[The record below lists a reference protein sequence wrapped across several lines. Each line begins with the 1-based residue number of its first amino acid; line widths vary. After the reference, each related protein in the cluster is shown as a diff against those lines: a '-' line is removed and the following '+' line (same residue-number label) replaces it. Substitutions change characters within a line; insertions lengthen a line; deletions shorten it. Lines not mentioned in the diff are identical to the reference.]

1 MSPRLNVITAL
12 AIVALST
19 SACDPRRRRTAN
31 DTLVVVLADKATTVD
46 PRFTLSN
53 YDATVSKLVAVG
65 LTSVSTGTGEP
76 QLELA
81 SEITLSDP
89 LTVEITL
96 ADRRFSDGTPVTA
109 DDVARTFTT
118 VADLACGSLYGQIQ
132 RDRWS
137 SVEAL
142 DPRHVRMHLVRPLGT
157 LRSDLEFGIVSFH
170 GVPAKACRPP
180 TLIGAGPYILRE
192 LTPYR
197 ASLDASPFAAHAPKL
212 AHLELRF
219 VSDASARIL
228 MLVGGSA
235 DLLENSVRPDLVDDV
250 GERERVHVEAAHSLL
265 LTYMLLN
272 NDDPILRD
280 LRVREAIALAL
291 DRPAIVHVRFAD
303 RAVLATG
310 LLPPTHWAYN
320 ADVAHWDRDLPRAR
334 ALLDRAGYPAGPDG
348 VRMRL
353 TYKTSADAFR
363 TAIAHVLA
371 AQLAEVGIDVEVR
384 PFEFA
389 TFFADIKQGNYQL
402 ATMQT
407 TPITEPDFYFA
418 YFHSSRIPSDAD
430 RDAQNRWHYRN
441 PELDQ
446 VTAAGRAEPDREKRR
461 GLYAEAQRLVARDLP
476 VIPLWHEDN
485 VVLSNPDVQGY
496 EILADGRFSGLPAV
510 TKM

>member
-1 MSPRLNVITAL
+1 M
-12 AIVALST
+12 
-19 SACDPRRRRTAN
+19 
-31 DTLVVVLADKATTVD
+31 VVLQDKATTID
-46 PRFTLSN
+46 PRFTLTN
-53 YDATVSKLVAVG
+53 YDAAVSKLVAVG
-65 LTSVSTGTGEP
+65 LTSISTATGEP

-81 SEITLSDP
+81 SEITQVDP
-89 LTVEITL
+89 VTVDIAL

-109 DDVARTFTT
+109 DDVARTFST
-118 VADLACGSLYGQIQ
+118 VADPRCGSLYGQIQ

-137 SVEAL
+137 SVEAI
-142 DPRHVRMHLVRPLGT
+142 DARHVRMHLVRPLGT

-170 GVPAKACRPP
+170 GVPAAECRPP
-180 TLIGAGPYILRE
+180 RVIGAGPYLLRE

-197 ASLDASPFAAHAPKL
+197 AMFDASPFATRPPRL

-250 GERERVHVEAAHSLL
+250 GARARVHVEAARSLL

-291 DRPAIVHVRFAD
+291 DRPAIVHARFAD

-320 ADVAHWDRDLPRAR
+320 GDVAHWTRDLPRAR
-334 ALLDRAGYPAGPDG
+334 ALLDQAGYPAARDG

-363 TAIAHVLA
+363 VAIARVLA
-371 AQLAEVGIDVEVR
+371 SQLAEVGIEVEVR

-389 TFFADIKQGNYQL
+389 TFFADIKQGNFQI

-407 TPITEPDFYFA
+407 TPITEPDFYFS

-430 RDAQNRWHYRN
+430 RDAQNRWRYRN
-441 PELDQ
+441 TELDR
-446 VTAAGRAEPDREKRR
+446 VTAAARAEPDRETRR
-461 GLYAEAQRLVARDLP
+461 SLYAEAQRLVARDLP

-485 VVLSNPDVQGY
+485 VVLSNVDVQGY
-496 EILADGRFSGLPAV
+496 EILPDGRFSGLPAV

>member
-1 MSPRLNVITAL
+1 MSPRLNAITAL
-12 AIVALST
+12 AIAAAFAV
-19 SACDPRRRRTAN
+19 ACDPRRRRTPD
-31 DTLVVVLADKATTVD
+31 DTLVVVLQDKATTVD

-53 YDATVSKLVAVG
+53 YDAAVSKLVAVG
-65 LTSVSTGTGEP
+65 LTSVATGSGEAR
-76 QLELA
+76 LELA
-81 SEITLSDP
+81 ASITYRDA
-89 LTVEITL
+89 LTVDIAL
-96 ADRRFSDGTPVTA
+96 AQRRFSDGTLVTA
-109 DDVARTFTT
+109 EDVARTFTT
-118 VADLACGSLYGQIQ
+118 VADPRCGSLYGQIQ

-137 SVEAL
+137 SVEAI

-170 GVPAKACRPP
+170 GVPAGACRPP
-180 TLIGAGPYILRE
+180 KVIGAGPYILTE

-197 ASLDASPFAAHAPKL
+197 ATFDASPFAATPPTL
-212 AHLELRF
+212 PHLELRF
-219 VSDASARIL
+219 VTDASARIL

-235 DLLENSVRPDLVDDV
+235 DLLENAVRPDLVDDV
-250 GERERVHVEAAHSLL
+250 GERPRVKIETARSLL

-291 DRPAIVHVRFAD
+291 DRPAIVHARFAD

-320 ADVAHWDRDLPRAR
+320 GDVARWTRDLPRAK
-334 ALLDRAGYPAGPDG
+334 ALLDQAGYPADASG
-348 VRMRL
+348 VRMHL

-363 TAIAHVLA
+363 VAIAHVLA
-371 AQLAEVGIDVEVR
+371 AQLAEVGIEVEVR

-389 TFFADIKQGNYQL
+389 TFFADIKQGNFQI

-407 TPITEPDFYFA
+407 TPITEPDFYFS
-418 YFHSSRIPSDAD
+418 YFHSSRIPTDAD

-441 PELDQ
+441 ADFDR
-446 VTAAGRAEPDREKRR
+446 VAAAGRAEPDREVRR

-476 VIPLWHEDN
+476 IIPLWHEDN
-485 VVLSNPDVQGY
+485 VVLRNVEVRGY
-496 EILADGRFSGLPAV
+496 EILPDGRFAGLPAV

>member
-1 MSPRLNVITAL
+1 MACAIAAL
-12 AIVALST
+12 CAG
-19 SACDPRRRRTAN
+19 ACDRHRRTPD

-53 YDATVSKLVAVG
+53 YDAAVSKLVAVG
-65 LTSVSTGTGEP
+65 LTSVATGTGEP
-76 QLELA
+76 RLELA
-81 SEITLSDP
+81 SEITLAGP

-96 ADRRFSDGTPVTA
+96 AERRFSDGTPVTA

-118 VADLACGSLYGQIQ
+118 AADPRCGSLYGQIQ
-132 RDRWS
+132 RERWS
-137 SVEAL
+137 SVVAI
-142 DPRHVRMHLVRPLGT
+142 DPRHVRMQLVRPLGT
-157 LRSDLEFGIVSFH
+157 LRSDLEFGIISFH
-170 GVPAKACRPP
+170 GVPLGACRPP
-180 TLIGAGPYILRE
+180 TVIGAGPYVLRE

-197 ASLDASPFAAHAPKL
+197 ALFDASAFATRPPRL

-219 VSDASARIL
+219 VADASARIL

-235 DLLENSVRPDLVDDV
+235 DLLENSVRPDLVDEV
-250 GERERVHVEAAHSLL
+250 GERPRVHVATAHSLL

-272 NDDPILRD
+272 NEDPILRD

-291 DRPAIVHVRFAD
+291 DRPAIIHARFAD
-303 RAVLATG
+303 RCVLATG

-320 ADVAHWDRDLPRAR
+320 GDVTRWLRDLPRAR
-334 ALLDRAGYPAGPDG
+334 ALLDQAGYPAGRDG
-348 VRMRL
+348 VRIRL

-363 TAIAHVLA
+363 VAVAHVLA
-371 AQLAEVGIDVEVR
+371 AQLAEVGIEVEVR

-389 TFFADIKQGNYQL
+389 TFFADIKQGNFQL

-407 TPITEPDFYFA
+407 TPITEPDFYFS

-441 PELDQ
+441 ADLDR
-446 VTAAGRAEPDREKRR
+446 VTAAGRAEPDREVRR

-476 VIPLWHEDN
+476 IIPLWHEDN
-485 VVLSNPDVQGY
+485 VVLSNVDVQGY
-496 EILADGRFSGLPAV
+496 EIAPDGRFSGLPTV
-510 TKM
+510 SKM